1 MAQKALRY
9 TRWSPS
15 KRKRAHPWDD
25 RAVSNT
31 HPVRDQ
37 AAIRDLATATLRQ
50 GLSTAIV
57 SSDAINIGAGRD
69 DSRLPE
75 DCCM

>member
-1 MAQKALRY
+1 MIAL
-9 TRWSPS
+9 
-15 KRKRAHPWDD
+15 
-25 RAVSNT
+25 VSNT
-31 HPVRDQ
+31 HPVRNQ